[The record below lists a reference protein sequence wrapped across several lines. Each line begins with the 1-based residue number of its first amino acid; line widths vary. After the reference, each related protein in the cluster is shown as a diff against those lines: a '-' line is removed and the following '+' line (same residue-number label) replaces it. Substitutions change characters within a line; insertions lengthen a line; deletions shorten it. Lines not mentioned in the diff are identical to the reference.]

1 MSRIDQNSSSVKALI
16 LIASLV
22 SSSTEASPDWTFEK
36 VDACP
41 GCLSD
46 AAEATVRRTV
56 QSLPLEFSRCLDCSL
71 IYQTPRLAREALSS
85 YFSSETFIQDP
96 NGDNLDELLG
106 YPDYFDWD
114 KSYVVTA
121 KLRLERIGRFK
132 SPPGELLEIGSATG
146 SFWLPHDRSV
156 SASADLICPRGS

>member
-46 AAEATVRRTV
+46 AAESTVRRTV
-56 QSLPLEFSRCLDCSL
+56 QSLPLEFSRCLDCGL

-114 KSYVVTA
+114 KSYAVTA
-121 KLRLERIGRFK
+121 KLRLDRNRTIQETPRRIVGNWNSHRFV
-132 SPPGELLEIGSATG
+132 PGCGPIVR
-146 SFWLPHDRSV
+146 LPR
-156 SASADLICPRGS
+156 PRT